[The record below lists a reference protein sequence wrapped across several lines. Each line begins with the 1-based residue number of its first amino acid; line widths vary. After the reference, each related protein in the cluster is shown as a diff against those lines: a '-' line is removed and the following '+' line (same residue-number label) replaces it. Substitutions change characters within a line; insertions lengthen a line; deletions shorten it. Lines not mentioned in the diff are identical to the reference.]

1 MMTSCCPH
9 VTTGVGRLTSEDLSQ
24 LLRNSACDIC
34 RRTSSTANLWLC
46 LFPDCYMMGCAESRN
61 DHSTVHNQQNPNHC
75 LQLNVSNKRVW
86 CYKCC
91 EEVHLAS
98 NQPQIPGV
106 LGEKAGGKVTARQ
119 DQDASDIPLGL
130 VGLSNLGNTCYMN
143 SALQCLS
150 NTPSLTRFFI
160 NCPEM
165 VPRDVKP
172 GLGRAYLKLMD
183 EMWKDGGPG
192 YVAPASVLNAIRQTY
207 PMFRGYQQHDS
218 QEFLRCFMDQLHQ
231 ELSEPSEEDDDEEEE
246 KMTMKQDLDLTTI
259 ADNNFDSL
267 SELDSGGNS
276 RSNSEAGEGDEYE
289 TADSGVDDQSG
300 SDVAIVGRKR
310 KLTDHSQA
318 KDSGLGSIRSTTTTD
333 DGESHKLVNVPES
346 PGSRRK
352 APDSGGNLSDVEYAD
367 AMSDTALSS
376 RSASPPRHPS
386 SPSPPPQSPSKPRL
400 TPQQP
405 NKRQRVRQYHSV
417 ISDIFD
423 GKLVSSVQCLACDRV
438 SLTTETFQDLSLS
451 IPSQDALTV
460 VRQGSANGR
469 QDQSQDG
476 WMSWAWNWVWGWFY
490 GLDVSLSDCLAYFFS
505 ADELKG
511 DNMYSCEKCKKLR
524 NGIKYSQVTELPDT
538 LCVHL
543 KRFRHDFAFSSKIST
558 RVTFPLQ
565 DLDMSPWLHTDCVSK
580 QTKYHLTGVI
590 CHHGMAGGGHYTS
603 YCLNYIDNI
612 WYEFDDSFVR
622 PVDATTVAA
631 AEAYV
636 LFYRKNS
643 GGMDNLRGKV
653 TDLAEQDS
661 QSLVKFYISNKW
673 LNKFYTLAE
682 PGPIDN
688 SSVICRH
695 SGVLPYRLETAHYLC
710 TAVPPAV
717 WRFLYDRF
725 GGSVAVN
732 RLQRCDICYA
742 EAEEEER
749 QKQFQLEEFKALHAA
764 ETEECNSGGDM
775 YCVASGWFR
784 AWESWVL
791 GRARETPGPVDNR
804 CIVVSRSSGS
814 TLRPHSDYLKFSEDI
829 WSMFLSLYG
838 GGPEVVLTGGGGG
851 GIRISNPRT
860 QTIANLAAR
869 LRAKSLSEASARQ
882 KRASEADKSDNGRAS
897 QQENVEKSD
906 EGRISQQDSMEAP
919 VSHQESREA
928 PESQQGSMEGPMSQQ
943 ESMEAS
949 VSHLESMEVH
959 TSDMIK
965 IPVIETV
972 KKDAMDVNKKEEQV
986 YEKNEGAENMDV
998 DT

>member
-1 MMTSCCPH
+1 MTSCCPH
-9 VTTGVGRLTSEDLSQ
+9 VTTGIGRLTAEDLSQ
-24 LLRNSACDIC
+24 LLRNSACDVC

-61 DHSTVHNQQNPNHC
+61 DHSTQHNQLSPNHC

-91 EEVHLAS
+91 EEVHLAT
-98 NQPQIPGV
+98 NQPEIPGV
-106 LGEKAGGKVTARQ
+106 LGAGAAQAAKATARQ
-119 DQDASDIPLGL
+119 DQDTTDLPLGL
-130 VGLSNLGNTCYMN
+130 VGLSNIGNTCYMN

-165 VPRDVKP
+165 IPRDAKP

-192 YVAPASVLNAIRQTY
+192 YVAPAAVLNAIRQTY

-231 ELSEPSEEDDDEEEE
+231 ELSEPSEDDDDDDEDE

-267 SELDSGGNS
+267 SEMESRGNS

-289 TADSGVDDQSG
+289 TADSGVDEQSG
-300 SDVAIVGRKR
+300 SDVAIVARKR
-310 KLTDHSQA
+310 KLTDQSQA
-318 KDSGLGSIRSTTTTD
+318 KDSGLGSIRSTTTTT
-333 DGESHKLVNVPES
+333 SHPSSEDVDSLKLGNVPES
-346 PGSRRK
+346 PSTRRK

-376 RSASPPRHPS
+376 RSASPPRLPS
-386 SPSPPPQSPSKPRL
+386 SPSHQPQSPSKPRL
-400 TPQQP
+400 TAQQP
-405 NKRQRVRQYHSV
+405 KRPRVRQYHSV

-451 IPSQDALTV
+451 IPSQDALQV
-460 VRQGSANGR
+460 VRQGSGNGR
-469 QDQSQDG
+469 QNQAQDG
-476 WMSWAWNWVWGWFY
+476 WISWAWNWVWGWFY
-490 GLDVSLSDCLAYFFS
+490 GLDVSLADCLAYFFS

-543 KRFRHDFAFSSKIST
+543 KRFRHDFAFSSKITT

-565 DLDMSPWLHTDCVSK
+565 DLDMSPWLHTECVSK
-580 QTKYHLTGVI
+580 QTRYHLTGVI
-590 CHHGMAGGGHYTS
+590 CHHGIAGGGHYTS
-603 YCLNYIDNI
+603 YCLNYIDNT

-622 PVDATTVAA
+622 PVDAATVAA

-732 RLQRCDICYA
+732 RLQRCDICYLA
-742 EAEEEER
+742 AEEEER

-791 GRARETPGPVDNR
+791 GRARDTPGPVDNR
-804 CIVVSRSSGS
+804 CIVVQRSSGA

-838 GGPEVVLTGGGGG
+838 GGPEVVLAGGGGG

-860 QTIANLAAR
+860 ATIANLAAR
-869 LRAKSLSEASARQ
+869 LRAKSLSEAASRQ
-882 KRASEADKSDNGRAS
+882 KRASEADKNDNGR
-897 QQENVEKSD
+897 QDNMEKFD
-906 EGRISQQDSMEAP
+906 NGR
-919 VSHQESREA
+919 
-928 PESQQGSMEGPMSQQ
+928 MSQQ
-943 ESMEAS
+943 EGTDAP
-949 VSHLESMEVH
+949 VSQLENTGMVEVPMCD
-959 TSDMIK
+959 TEKNPM
-965 IPVIETV
+965 IETV
-972 KKDAMDVNKKEEQV
+972 KKDANDVKREDEQV
-986 YEKNEGAENMDV
+986 NEKNEGNNMEV